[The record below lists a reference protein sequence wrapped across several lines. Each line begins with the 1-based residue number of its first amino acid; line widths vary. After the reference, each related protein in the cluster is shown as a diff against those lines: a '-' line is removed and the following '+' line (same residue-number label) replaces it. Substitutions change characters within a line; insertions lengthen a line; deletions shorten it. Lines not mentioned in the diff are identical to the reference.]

1 MSAHPDTSAQDK
13 RPTTPEALMSA
24 LVSGPVLAIPHA
36 DWHFCR
42 RLSWRLCQRSCW
54 RLFLVPVSALG
65 VGRLCVRLCPP
76 LQPCRR
82 MRGHPP
88 ADPVSKAKAKVG
100 PKRQGPGLKTKAQGR
115 RTKVQDSRPQPPKP
129 KREGFSPKGPAPRQG
144 PGPCQGPCL
153 KSQAQSPG
161 PCPKS
166 LSPLGPGPMTPAS
179 QTLGPVCPSLKVQSP
194 RPPSPN

>member
-65 VGRLCVRLCPP
+65 VGRLCVRLFPP

-115 RTKVQDSRPQPPKP
+115 RTKVQDSCGIFCLFCFV
-129 KREGFSPKGPAPRQG
+129 GFSVCFA
-144 PGPCQGPCL
+144 L
-153 KSQAQSPG
+153 WDFLIVSHY
-161 PCPKS
+161 
-166 LSPLGPGPMTPAS
+166 LSIYMYI
-179 QTLGPVCPSLKVQSP
+179 
-194 RPPSPN
+194 